1 MDEIIEKIIKIEKEA
16 ALLSCSTDEAKKNMA
31 GSIEKE
37 IAEMESELKS
47 RAEKKK
53 EAIREFEAK
62 EAEKEIAEILKKR
75 DASIARLEKLYA
87 EKKDEWVRQ
96 IVDSVTGVK

>member
-16 ALLSCSTDEAKKNMA
+16 AQLSGSMDEAKKNMD
-31 GSIEKE
+31 GNIEKE
-37 IAEMESELKS
+37 IAEMEKELKS

-53 EAIREFEAK
+53 EAIREFEAG
-62 EAEKEIAEILKKR
+62 EAEKQIAEILKKR
-75 DASIARLEKLYA
+75 DASIVRLEKLYA
-87 EKKDEWVRQ
+87 EKKEEWVKQ